1 MFRKTLTNLI
11 AFSKNERIGI
21 YLLLMISTGIWIL
34 PVFFSQEEIDLET
47 IKITRIGL
55 DSTTS
60 LLAKQNSKQVQRF
73 SRGDKSSELDV
84 NRRVKNPELFSFNPN
99 KISADD
105 WILLGLTKKNALTIQ
120 KYLSKGGTFRNKEDL
135 KKIYG
140 VPENLIESIMPYA
153 VFDAKPLNSQNKV
166 EKIPTEKK
174 SIHLDLNVA
183 DSTALTLLP
192 GIGEKLASRIIKYRN
207 KLGGFV
213 KLNQLL
219 EVYGLKDSVLNIISP
234 MLFLD
239 PNFPINKININT
251 VDYPTLSKHPYAS
264 FSFAKIIIAYRKSHG
279 RINGV
284 DEFYNIAGIPRE
296 NLDKLIP
303 YCFF

>member
-1 MFRKTLTNLI
+1 MFRKFITDLLG
-11 AFSKNERIGI
+11 FSKNERIGI
-21 YLLLMISTGIWIL
+21 YLLLLISAGIWVL
-34 PVFFSQEEIDLET
+34 PVFFSHDEIDLET

-55 DSTTS
+55 DSTKS
-60 LLAKQNSKQVQRF
+60 LIAKRNSKQVQR
-73 SRGDKSSELDV
+73 SSQGDKSSELDI
-84 NRRVKNPELFSFNPN
+84 NRTVKKPELFSFNPN
-99 KISADD
+99 KISEDD
-105 WILLGLTKKNALTIQ
+105 WIRLGLTKKNAITIQ

-153 VFDAKPLNSQNKV
+153 VFDVKPLSSQNKV
-166 EKIPTEKK
+166 EKIPTGKK

-192 GIGEKLASRIIKYRN
+192 GIGEKLASRIIRYRN

-213 KLNQLL
+213 QLSQLL

-234 MLFLD
+234 LIFLD
-239 PNFPINKININT
+239 PNIPINKIEINS
-251 VDYPTLSKHPYAS
+251 VDYVTLSKHPYAP
-264 FSFAKIIIAYRKSHG
+264 FSVAKIIIAYRKAHG
-279 RINGV
+279 KINGE
-284 DEFYNIAGIPRE
+284 DDFYNIAAIPRE

-303 YCFF
+303 YCIF